1 MTGWKSAVCMALA
14 AVVALAPSRTDAFA
28 QWRGGEG
35 YAEARGSLRVVGYAS
50 EYPDAPL
57 LYPDRRKPDFVT
69 VGRLIALGRA
79 ASWLRFDFNV
89 YHLTDSDTAGLAAS
103 DLSVGGVERSPALET
118 VYTGQNAAEGRMA
131 VDRLNVTLSAGRFD
145 LTLGRQAVNMAT
157 CFYFTPNDFFGPFAA
172 QDFYRVY
179 KAGIDAARLETR
191 LGPLS
196 QMTLLAVA
204 GYEPDAGASNGFSQ
218 GVSTERSSLI
228 ARVSTVVHN
237 MELAALG
244 GRAGKT
250 SIAGASLQGEIGQW
264 LGVRAEGHYANPE
277 TGEDYMELSVE
288 AEHRWPSSLTLRA
301 AWFHHGAGAAR
312 PAEYLAALSE
322 RTMGPLYLGRSYAAA
337 GAGYE
342 FTPLTTSEL
351 VAVANLNDGSFLV
364 SVNTVHSLADEAE
377 FSWGVALPVGE
388 KPESLD
394 IKSEYGTYPASV
406 NFELR
411 VYF

>member
-1 MTGWKSAVCMALA
+1 MTGWKAVVSLALA
-14 AVVALAPSRTDAFA
+14 AVVALAPVRAGAFG
-28 QWRGGEG
+28 QWRGDGG
-35 YAEARGSLRVVGYAS
+35 YAEARGSLRVVGVAS

-69 VGRLIALGRA
+69 VERLIVLGRA
-79 ASWLRFDFNV
+79 ANWLRFDFNA
-89 YHLTDSDTAGLAAS
+89 YHLTNSDTGGLAAS

-118 VYTGQNAAEGRMA
+118 VYTGNNAAEARLA

-157 CFYFTPNDFFGPFAA
+157 CFYFTPNDFFGPFSA
-172 QDFYRVY
+172 QDFYRIY
-179 KAGIDAARLETR
+179 KAGIDAARLEAR

-218 GVSTERSSLI
+218 GVSTRRSSLV

-237 MELAALG
+237 VELAVIG
-244 GRAGKT
+244 GRIART
-250 SIAGASLQGEIGQW
+250 SVAGASFQGEIGP
-264 LGVRAEGHYANPE
+264 LGVRAEGHWANPE
-277 TGEDYMELSVE
+277 AGDDYVELSVE
-288 AEHRWPSSLTLRA
+288 VERRWANSFVAHGT
-301 AWFHHGAGAAR
+301 WFHHGAGAAR
-312 PAEYLAALSE
+312 PEEYLAALSE

-337 GAGYE
+337 GASYE
-342 FTPLTTSEL
+342 FTPLTMAEL
-351 VAVANLNDGSFLV
+351 LAVANLTDGSFLV